1 MRLVSLRAVF
11 AMACLLSAMTIARAA
26 VTPEENVVVFA
37 RTFNDQLINRR
48 IVYLRP
54 RVLPAQP
61 APALL
66 LLPYRGGDADDMADL
81 VHAARLVR
89 QYKTWVIIPEA
100 FNGYWNY
107 KALLGPLT
115 TPDDVKFLDHLIEDA
130 IATYG
135 VDPQR
140 IYMGGYSGGAMM
152 TLRYACEVPGRIAGT
167 ALVGAQMITT
177 LAAKCDTSAPP
188 AMMFIDGDQ
197 DPLGAYEGNST
208 LMSVPDSAAFWAQAN
223 GCGMTPQRES
233 LPDLVEDQ
241 TQTVVDRYQ
250 DCGTGKAVRLYSVL
264 GGGHT
269 WPGTADFSPSLGP
282 TSQDFDASDAFMQF
296 LLQFSR

>member
-1 MRLVSLRAVF
+1 MRLGSLHAAIAAV
-11 AMACLLSAMTIARAA
+11 CLCSAAMTVQAA

-37 RTFNDQLINRR
+37 RTINDQLINRR

-54 RVLPAQP
+54 RVLPATP
-61 APALL
+61 PPALL

-89 QYKTWVIIPEA
+89 EYGTWVIIPEA

-115 TPDDVKFLDHLIEDA
+115 TPDDVRFLDHLIDDA
-130 IATYG
+130 VSTYG
-135 VDPQR
+135 IDPHR

-152 TLRYACEVPGRIAGT
+152 TLRYVCEEPGRIAGT
-167 ALVGAQMITT
+167 ALVGAQMVTT

-188 AMMFIDGDQ
+188 AMMFIDGDE

-208 LMSVPDSAAFWAQAN
+208 LMSLPASAAFWAQAN
-223 GCGMTPQRES
+223 GCNMTPQREA
-233 LPDLVEDQ
+233 LPD
-241 TQTVVDRYQ
+241 VVDDGTHTLLDRYAG
-250 DCGTGKAVRLYSVL
+250 CRSGEAVRLYSVI

-269 WPGTADFSPSLGP
+269 WPGTVDFSPSLGR

-296 LLQFSR
+296 LLSFSR

>member
-1 MRLVSLRAVF
+1 MRLVSLHAAIAAV
-11 AMACLLSAMTIARAA
+11 CLLSTVGSARAA

-37 RTFNDQLINRR
+37 RTFSDQLINRR

-54 RVLPAQP
+54 RVLPATP

-66 LLPYRGGDADDMADL
+66 LLPYRNGDADDMADL

-89 QYKTWVIIPEA
+89 KYNTWVIIPEA
-100 FNGYWNY
+100 INGYWNY

-115 TPDDVKFLDHLIEDA
+115 TPDDVRFLDHLIDDA
-130 IATYG
+130 IATFG
-135 VDPQR
+135 VDPHR

-188 AMMFIDGDQ
+188 AMMFIDGDE
-197 DPLGAYEGNST
+197 DPLASYDGNAT
-208 LMSVPDSAAFWAQAN
+208 LMSLPASAAFWAQAN
-223 GCGMTPQRES
+223 GCNMTPRREA
-233 LPDLVEDQ
+233 LAD
-241 TQTVVDRYQ
+241 VVDDGTHTLLDRYGG
-250 DCGTGKAVRLYSVL
+250 CRNGEAVRLYSVI

-269 WPGTADFSPSLGP
+269 WPGTVDFSPSLGR